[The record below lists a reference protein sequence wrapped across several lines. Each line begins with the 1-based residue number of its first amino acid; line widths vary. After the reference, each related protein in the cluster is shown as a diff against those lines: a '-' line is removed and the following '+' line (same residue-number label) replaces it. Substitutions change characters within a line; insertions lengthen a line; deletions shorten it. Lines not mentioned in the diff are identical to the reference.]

1 MKTLVLGVGNTLRGD
16 DGFGPA
22 VIEKLQQEISEP
34 DVEIIDVGTSLS
46 LVLWPYLLEEDL
58 PDMIVVVDVV
68 VDGGSG
74 LRELGITE
82 VPSQFFL
89 QSSHLFP
96 PRELLESLD
105 RRGVEI
111 RLLVCS
117 VKSIENEITDRMS
130 PDTTK
135 MVRIAVEKVKE
146 LLRNRSFTRGMNPVT
161 QGSG

>member
-22 VIEKLQQEISEP
+22 VVQELQQDISDPEI
-34 DVEIIDVGTSLS
+34 EILDVGTSLS
-46 LVLWPYLLEEDL
+46 LVLWTYVLEEDP
-58 PDMIVVVDVV
+58 PDRIVIVDVV

-96 PRELLESLD
+96 PRELLESLNNK
-105 RRGVEI
+105 GVEI
-111 RLLVCS
+111 RLFVCS
-117 VKSIENEITDRMS
+117 VKRIENEITDRMS
-130 PDTTK
+130 PETTK
-135 MVRIAVEKVKE
+135 MVKVAVDKIKE
-146 LLRNRSFTRGMNPVT
+146 LVCNSAVTTGLDPVN
-161 QGSG
+161 